1 MRGFRRLVANIEDL
15 DAAKA
20 DARAARARLTAT
32 VKEIQ
37 ARATPS
43 QLLDEA
49 LDGVRTRSS
58 ELLQSAGDAARKR
71 PGTIAA
77 TAAGIAL
84 LLARKPL
91 ARLGRKLLRRD
102 KETADTDRQFNP

>member
-20 DARAARARLTAT
+20 DARVARERLTAT
-32 VKEIQ
+32 MREIQ
-37 ARATPS
+37 ARTTPS
-43 QLLDEA
+43 QLFDEA
-49 LDGVRTRSS
+49 LDTVRTRSS
-58 ELLQSAGDAARKR
+58 ELIQTAGGAARKR
-71 PGTIAA
+71 PGAVAA

-91 ARLGRKLLRRD
+91 MRLGRKLLRRGE
-102 KETADTDRQFNP
+102 ETADADRQFNP